1 MFRRLGQYV
10 SMMFIQSIYIS
21 TVYMNFYETIQFF
34 REGGLGATGR
44 GVKTQNKCL
53 TETLTNNFQYQ
64 SQLS

>member
-1 MFRRLGQYV
+1 
-10 SMMFIQSIYIS
+10 
-21 TVYMNFYETIQFF
+21 MNFYETIQFF